1 MEGELVAV
9 LAPVL
14 GTVAVEGLG
23 RLPGGAS
30 RETWRF
36 DAVDGDGTVH
46 ELVLRRDPPG
56 RPGLPGGMGREAAAM
71 RACTAA
77 GLTVPEVVADGD
89 VGIVMRRVDGETLA
103 RRILR
108 DDEYADARSRL
119 TGACARFLA
128 GLHALDPAV
137 VPGLPADDPV
147 ELCRRNLETHGE
159 PSPTFEL
166 AFRWLEANRPS
177 PTGRAIV
184 HGDFRLGNLIVGP
197 EGLRAVL
204 DWELLHEGDPIED
217 LGWLCTKAWRFG
229 AEPPVGG
236 FGTREE
242 LCAAYEDAGG
252 VPVDPD
258 VLRWWEVLNTLKW
271 GIGCMGQAAAHLRG
285 DVRSVEL
292 AAIGR
297 RVCEQEWDLLLL
309 LAGDDGLEVPALPER
324 VDEPGLH
331 GRPTAVE
338 LLAAVREFL
347 RDDVMAATEG
357 RVAFHARVAA
367 NVVAIV
373 ERELLQEGGDRAGLL
388 AALGVASDRE
398 LAAVIRSGA
407 LDDRVDEVTAALVA
421 GVGAKIAVANP
432 RYVGLP
438 DPRR

>member
-1 MEGELVAV
+1 MEGPLVTV
-9 LAPVL
+9 LAPAL
-14 GTVAVEGLG
+14 GDVVVEGLE
-23 RLPGGAS
+23 RLAGGAS
-30 RETWRF
+30 RETWSF
-36 DAVDGDGTVH
+36 DAVDAAGTVH

-56 RPGLPGGMGREAAAM
+56 RPSPPGGMEREAAAM

-77 GLTVPEVVADGD
+77 GLSVPGVVAAGD
-89 VGIVMRRVDGETLA
+89 VGIVMRRVDGETIA

-108 DDEYADARSRL
+108 DDEYATARAHL
-119 TGACARFLA
+119 AGDCGRFLA

-147 ELCRRNLETHGE
+147 ELCRRNLAAHGE

-166 AFRWLEANRPS
+166 AFRWLAAHRPP
-177 PTGRAIV
+177 PTGRAVV

-229 AEPPVGG
+229 APLPVGG
-236 FGTREE
+236 FATRDE
-242 LCAAYEDAGG
+242 LVAAYEQAGG
-252 VPVDPD
+252 GPVDAE
-258 VLRWWEVLNTLKW
+258 VLRWWEVLGTLKW

-292 AAIGR
+292 AAVGR

-309 LAGDDGLEVPALPER
+309 LTGDDLTVPDRPDHA
-324 VDEPGLH
+324 DEPGLH

-338 LLAAVREFL
+338 LLAAVREL
-347 RDDVMAATEG
+347 LQDDVMGATTG
-357 RVAFHARVAA
+357 RLSFHARVAA

-373 ERELLQEGGDRAGLL
+373 ERELLQDSGDRAALL
-388 AALGVASDRE
+388 AGLGVRSDSE
-398 LAAVIRSGA
+398 LAAAIRSGA

-421 GVGAKIAVANP
+421 GVGAKVAVANP